1 MDRHEI
7 YQFDAFQVDPHA
19 WRLLRNGR
27 EVHLEPI
34 VLKLLIYL
42 ISHRDRLVPRRE
54 LIDTVWRDTVI
65 SDSALSQ
72 AVARLRK
79 ALDDDPRAPRYIE
92 TVHSQGFR
100 FIAGVE
106 EVESD
111 AHPDHAAGP
120 KKAPATRKAVAVGII
135 AVAVLIGLIIL
146 WPEHVSRDSSQS
158 GDVRSLA
165 VLPLNNLTGN
175 PEQDYF
181 IDGMQDTLITE
192 LSQIP
197 ELRVISRQSTMRYRG
212 SDTAMPEIARELGV
226 EALVEGSVLRIDDQV
241 EVNLQ
246 LVRGHSDEHLWA
258 ARYEREAAHI
268 FELFREVAAA
278 IAPVIGLE
286 TTGRP
291 AGPID
296 PRATRAYWR
305 GLGQMDR
312 ATPGSLQVAIEQFQL
327 SVSIEPGFS
336 LAWGNLAAAY
346 AMYAV
351 RGQVPSREAIENAR
365 AAAMKAIAAGDNAY
379 IGYAALGWVRLW
391 TLDLPGA
398 CEAFHEALRI
408 NPSAPFAMHGDADCL
423 LLNGHMDE
431 SVERTRELAMINPFT
446 FVQNLPLSFHLYL
459 ARRYDEALE
468 VTLGIQERFPNAPV
482 HTNLFLIYWAQN
494 LFDEALE
501 EERQWLRLQ
510 KDDELLAALERGLAD
525 AGPTGAQRAMAETL
539 VARSGERFVNP
550 FRISEAF
557 ARAGAV
563 EEALFWLDRA
573 AEEGSF
579 ELTHLAFRQDF
590 EGLQSDPRFQELLT
604 RKGLRQAPATPQD

>member
-7 YQFDAFQVDPHA
+7 YRFDAFQVDPHA
-19 WRLLRNGR
+19 WRLLRDGR

-54 LIDTVWRDTVI
+54 LIDTVWRGTVI

-100 FIAGVE
+100 FIAEVE

-111 AHPDHAAGP
+111 GHAEHTAGP
-120 KKAPATRKAVAVGII
+120 KKAPATRRAVTAGII
-135 AVAVLIGLIIL
+135 AVLVLTLLIIL
-146 WPEHVSRDSSQS
+146 WPDQAGRGPPQA

-175 PEQDYF
+175 PEQGFF

-226 EALVEGSVLRIDDQV
+226 DALVEGSVLRIGDQV

-258 ARYEREAAHI
+258 ERYEREAAHI
-268 FELFREVAAA
+268 FELFTEVAAS

-286 TTGRP
+286 STSRP
-291 AGPID
+291 VGPID

-305 GLGQMDR
+305 GLEQMDR
-312 ATPGSLQVAIEQFQL
+312 GTPVSLQVAIEQFQ
-327 SVSIEPGFS
+327 VAVDIEPGFS
-336 LAWGNLAAAY
+336 LAWGNLAVAHAL
-346 AMYAV
+346 YAV

-365 AAAMKAIAAGDNAY
+365 AAAMKAIAAGENTY
-379 IGYAALGWVRLW
+379 IGYSALGWVRLW
-391 TLDLPGA
+391 TQDLSGA
-398 CEAFHEALRI
+398 CEAFREALRI

-423 LLNGHMDE
+423 LLNGRMDE

-468 VTLGIQERFPNAPV
+468 VTLAIQERFPNAPV
-482 HTNLFLIYWAQN
+482 HTNLFLIYWAQGH
-494 LFDEALE
+494 FEKALD
-501 EERQWLRLQ
+501 EERQWLSLQ
-510 KDDELLAALERGLAD
+510 NDDDLLAALERGLAD
-525 AGPTGAQRAMAETL
+525 AGPAGAERAMAETL
-539 VARSGERFVNP
+539 VARSGERYVDP

-557 ARAGAV
+557 ARAGEV
-563 EEALFWLDRA
+563 DEALLWLNRA

-579 ELTHLAFRQDF
+579 ELTHLAYRQDF
-590 EGLQSDPRFQELLT
+590 EGLQSDPRFRDLLT
-604 RKGLRQAPATPQD
+604 RIGLLRTPPTPQN